1 MRICDF
7 LDLCIEPGFCTVVV
21 YDVERAEDLWK
32 GPADEIPAE
41 LSELKVE
48 SWDIPSEAGVM
59 TFNVAAY
66 VETPLGASAVEWL
79 PGADDDRPGFAKEAA
94 NHAEV
99 RKFERRGP
107 LLQRGRKE
115 WQNSICAKGD
125 RKHGYFGPGQAE
137 KAI

>member
-48 SWDIPSEAGVM
+48 SWDIP
-59 TFNVAAY
+59 
-66 VETPLGASAVEWL
+66 L
-79 PGADDDRPGFAKEAA
+79 
-94 NHAEV
+94 
-99 RKFERRGP
+99 
-107 LLQRGRKE
+107 RGRS
-115 WQNSICAKGD
+115 ND
-125 RKHGYFGPGQAE
+125 L
-137 KAI
+137 

>member
-32 GPADEIPAE
+32 GPADEIPADEIPAE

-59 TFNVAAY
+59 TFNVAA
-66 VETPLGASAVEWL
+66 
-79 PGADDDRPGFAKEAA
+79 
-94 NHAEV
+94 
-99 RKFERRGP
+99 
-107 LLQRGRKE
+107 
-115 WQNSICAKGD
+115 
-125 RKHGYFGPGQAE
+125 
-137 KAI
+137 

>member
-32 GPADEIPAE
+32 GPAE

-59 TFNVAAY
+59 TFNVAA
-66 VETPLGASAVEWL
+66 
-79 PGADDDRPGFAKEAA
+79 
-94 NHAEV
+94 
-99 RKFERRGP
+99 
-107 LLQRGRKE
+107 
-115 WQNSICAKGD
+115 
-125 RKHGYFGPGQAE
+125 
-137 KAI
+137 